1 MDPQPTSDRDLMLQT
16 SNCERWRPGGR
27 SVKWVRRILTGLLA
41 VVVVLVAAVWLT
53 TFHPRSVRAEAV
65 TCPENAPSL
74 QPGQSLEV
82 MSWNV
87 QYMAGKGYVF
97 WYDLFDESGPDE
109 RPSPLAI
116 TATFEEVARVITE
129 ESPDVILL
137 QEVDDG
143 ASRTDRED
151 QLARL
156 LGMLPD
162 DYACSASALYWK
174 ALFVPHPRI
183 MGSAG
188 MKLSTI
194 SRYRIDAAT
203 RHQLAIM
210 PSDPLTRQFNFRR
223 AILEVRIPVA
233 GGAELVALNTHLDAF
248 AQGTDTMQQQV
259 ALAKGLLDDLSRAGN
274 PWVIGGDFNLLP
286 PGPQYENLPPD
297 QRVYYAA
304 NSELAVLTDA
314 YPSVPS
320 LEEANGTDAAAW
332 STHYPNDPAVAGP
345 DRTID
350 FLFFSPVLELGD
362 HFVRNAD
369 TQAISDHLPVV
380 ASLSLP

>member
-1 MDPQPTSDRDLMLQT
+1 
-16 SNCERWRPGGR
+16 
-27 SVKWVRRILTGLLA
+27 VKWLRRILIGLLT

-53 TFHPRSVRAEAV
+53 TFHPRSVRAETV
-65 TCPENAPSL
+65 TCPDDAPTL
-74 QPGQSLEV
+74 QSGQALEV

-109 RPSPLAI
+109 RPSPSSI
-116 TATFEEVARVITE
+116 TATFEEVSRVIVD

-143 ASRTDRED
+143 ASRTDGED
-151 QLARL
+151 QLERL
-156 LGMLPD
+156 LGLLPD
-162 DYACSASALYWK
+162 EYACSASAFYWK

-194 SRYRIDAAT
+194 SRYRIDEAT
-203 RHQLAIM
+203 RHQLPIM
-210 PSDPLTRQFNFRR
+210 PSDPLTQQFNFRR
-223 AILEVRIPVA
+223 AILEVRLPVE
-233 GGAELVALNTHLDAF
+233 GGADLVSLNTHLDAF

-259 ALAKGLLDDLSRAGN
+259 ALAKDLLDDLKDAAH
-274 PWVIGGDFNLLP
+274 PWVLGGDFNLLP
-286 PGPQYENLPPD
+286 SGPQYDNLPED
-297 QRVYYAA
+297 QRVYYQPE
-304 NSELAVLTDA
+304 SELRVLTYA

-320 LEEANGTDAAAW
+320 LEETKGEESSAW
-332 STHYPNDPAVAGP
+332 FTHYPNDPAVTGP

-350 FLFFSPVLELGD
+350 FVFFDPSLELGD
-362 HFVRNAD
+362 HFVRSGD
-369 TQAISDHLPVV
+369 TLAISDHLPVV
-380 ASLSLP
+380 ATFTLP

>member
-1 MDPQPTSDRDLMLQT
+1 M
-16 SNCERWRPGGR
+16 
-27 SVKWVRRILTGLLA
+27 KWVRRVLIGFVT

-53 TFHPRSVRAEAV
+53 TFHPRSVRAEAI
-65 TCPENAPSL
+65 TCPEDTPTL

-82 MSWNV
+82 MTWNV

-109 RPSPLAI
+109 RPSPGSI
-116 TATFEEVARVITE
+116 TATFGEVARVIAD
-129 ESPDVILL
+129 ESPDVVLL

-151 QLARL
+151 QLERL
-156 LGMLPD
+156 LGLLPD
-162 DYACSASALYWK
+162 DYACTASALYWK

-194 SRYRIDAAT
+194 SRYRIDEAT
-203 RHQLAIM
+203 RYQLPIM
-210 PSDPLTRQFNFRR
+210 PSDPLTQQFNFRR
-223 AILEVRIPVA
+223 AILEVRLPVE
-233 GGAELVALNTHLDAF
+233 GGSDLVVLNTHLDAF

-259 ALAKGLLDDLSRAGN
+259 ALAKGLIDDLTAAGN
-274 PWVIGGDFNLLP
+274 PWVLGGDFNLLP
-286 PGPQYENLPPD
+286 PGSQYDNLPSD
-297 QRVYYAA
+297 QRAYYQPE
-304 NSELAVLTDA
+304 SELAVLTDT

-320 LEEANGTDAAAW
+320 VEEADGADASAW
-332 STHYPNDPAVAGP
+332 FTHYPNDPAVSGP

-350 FLFFSPVLELGD
+350 LLFFNPVLELGD
-362 HFVRNAD
+362 HAVRSAD
-369 TQAISDHLPVV
+369 TLAISDHLPVV
-380 ASLSLP
+380 AAFSLP

>member
-1 MDPQPTSDRDLMLQT
+1 
-16 SNCERWRPGGR
+16 
-27 SVKWVRRILTGLLA
+27 
-41 VVVVLVAAVWLT
+41 
-53 TFHPRSVRAEAV
+53 
-65 TCPENAPSL
+65 
-74 QPGQSLEV
+74 

-109 RPSPLAI
+109 RPSPEAI
-116 TATFEEVARVITE
+116 TATVVEVARVIAD

-143 ASRTDRED
+143 ASRTDGED
-151 QLARL
+151 QLERL

-162 DYACSASALYWK
+162 DYACSASAFYWK

-194 SRYRIDAAT
+194 SRYRIDEAT
-203 RHQLAIM
+203 RHQLPIM
-210 PSDPLTRQFNFRR
+210 PSDPLTQQFNFRR
-223 AILEVRIPVA
+223 AILEVRLPVEGNA
-233 GGAELVALNTHLDAF
+233 ALVVLNTHLDAF

-259 ALAKGLLDDLSRAGN
+259 ALATGLLDDLSAAGN
-274 PWVIGGDFNLLP
+274 PWLIGGDFNLLP
-286 PGPQYENLPPD
+286 PGPQYDTLPSD
-297 QRVYYAA
+297 QRVYYEAD
-304 NSELAVLTDA
+304 SELAVLTDA

-320 LEEANGTDAAAW
+320 VEEANGDDASAW
-332 STHYPNDPAVAGP
+332 FTHYPNDPAVTGP

-350 FLFFSPVLELGD
+350 LLFFNPILELGD

-369 TQAISDHLPVV
+369 TQQTSDHLPVV
-380 ASLSLP
+380 ATFALP

>member
-1 MDPQPTSDRDLMLQT
+1 MIR
-16 SNCERWRPGGR
+16 
-27 SVKWVRRILTGLLA
+27 VRRILIGLVA
-41 VVVVLVAAVWLT
+41 VIVLLVAAVWLT

-65 TCPENAPSL
+65 SCPENAPTL
-74 QPGQSLEV
+74 EAGQSLEV

-109 RPSPLAI
+109 RPSSASI
-116 TATFEEVARVITE
+116 TATFEEVARVIAD

-143 ASRTDRED
+143 ASRTDGED
-151 QLARL
+151 QLERL

-162 DYACSASALYWK
+162 DYACSVSAPYWK

-188 MKLSTI
+188 MKLSTV
-194 SRYRIDAAT
+194 SRYRIDEAT
-203 RHQLAIM
+203 RHQLPIM
-210 PSDPLTRQFNFRR
+210 PSDPLTQQFNFRR
-223 AILEVRIPVA
+223 AILEVRLPVE
-233 GGAELVALNTHLDAF
+233 GGADFVVLNTHLDAF

-259 ALAKGLLDDLSRAGN
+259 ALANGLIDDLNAAGN
-274 PWVIGGDFNLLP
+274 PWVFGGDFNLLP
-286 PGPQYENLPPD
+286 PGVQFENLPPD
-297 QRVYYAA
+297 QREYYEVD
-304 NSELAVLTDA
+304 SELSVLTGA

-320 LEEANGTDAAAW
+320 LEEANGADASVW
-332 STHYPNDPAVAGP
+332 FTHYPNDPAVAEP

-350 FLFFSPVLELGD
+350 LLFFDPILELGE
-362 HFVRNAD
+362 HFVRSND
-369 TQAISDHLPVV
+369 TLLISDHLPVV

>member
-1 MDPQPTSDRDLMLQT
+1 
-16 SNCERWRPGGR
+16 
-27 SVKWVRRILTGLLA
+27 VKWVGRILIGLLT
-41 VVVVLVAAVWLT
+41 VVVILVAAVWLT

-65 TCPENAPSL
+65 DCPGDTPIL

-109 RPSPLAI
+109 RPSPGAI
-116 TATFEEVARVITE
+116 TATFEEVARVISDE
-129 ESPDVILL
+129 APDVILL

-151 QLARL
+151 QLERL
-156 LGMLPD
+156 LGLLPD

-194 SRYRIDAAT
+194 SRYRINEAT
-203 RHQLAIM
+203 RRQLPIM
-210 PSDPLTRQFNFRR
+210 PSDPLTKQFNFRR
-223 AILEVRIPVA
+223 AILEVHLPVD
-233 GGAELVALNTHLDAF
+233 GGADLVALNTHLDAF

-259 ALAKGLLDDLSRAGN
+259 ALTKGRLDDLTAAGN
-274 PWVIGGDFNLLP
+274 PWVFGGDFNLLP
-286 PGPQYENLPPD
+286 PGPQYESLPPD
-297 QRVYYAA
+297 QRVYYGPE
-304 NSELAVLTDA
+304 SELGVLTDA

-320 LEEANGTDAAAW
+320 LDEANSATGLWFTYY
-332 STHYPNDPAVAGP
+332 SNDPAVPGP

-350 FLFFSPVLELGD
+350 FVFFNPALELAD
-362 HFVRNAD
+362 HYVRGAD

-380 ASLSLP
+380 ANFIVP